1 MKDGVCIL
9 IEISTISVFFAGALS
24 FLSPCVLPLV
34 PPYLCYMAGIGIDD
48 FRSEKRDEKVFIRWA
63 LLSSVIAF
71 VLGFTTIFVALGAS
85 ASTIGKFIGYY
96 RDWFAL
102 AAGIIII
109 IFGLNFLG
117 LFKISFLFREARF
130 QTGKTSSGPLGAYVI
145 GLAFAFGWTPC
156 IGPILGP
163 IITLAGTKETVG
175 EGAILL
181 AVYALGLAVPFV
193 LAALF
198 SSHFMRFLAAFRI
211 HLGKVEKIIGVFL
224 ILTGILFLTG
234 SMQDLSFWLLE
245 HYPSLSYV
253 EDIRWHD
260 IMNFFGFSR

>member
-1 MKDGVCIL
+1 MIL
-9 IEISTISVFFAGALS
+9 EISTVSVFLAGALS

-48 FRSEKRDEKVFIRWA
+48 FCLEKHDGKRFIRWA

-71 VLGFTTIFVALGAS
+71 VLGFTTVFVALGAS

-96 RDWFAL
+96 RDWFAF

-117 LFKISFLFREARF
+117 FFKIAFLFREVRF
-130 QTGKTSSGPLGAYVI
+130 RTHKTATGPLGAYVI

-175 EGAILL
+175 EGAVLL
-181 AVYALGLAVPFV
+181 GVYALGLAVPFI

-198 SSHFMRFLAAFRI
+198 SSSFMRFLRVFRI
-211 HLGKVEKIIGVFL
+211 HLGKVEKIIGIFL
-224 ILTGILFLTG
+224 IVTGVLFLTG

-245 HYPSLSYV
+245 HYPLLSNV
-253 EDIRWHD
+253 EVIRWHD
-260 IMNFFGFSR
+260 IMIFFGISR

>member
-1 MKDGVCIL
+1 MVV
-9 IEISTISVFFAGALS
+9 EISTVGVFFAGALS

-34 PPYLCYMAGIGIDD
+34 PPYLCYMAGIGIND
-48 FRSEKRDEKVFIRWA
+48 FRSEKQNEKVFIRRA

-71 VLGFTTIFVALGAS
+71 VLGFTTVFVALGAS

-102 AAGIIII
+102 AAGVIII

-117 LFKISFLFREARF
+117 FFKIAFLFREARF
-130 QTGKTSSGPLGAYVI
+130 QTRNTPAGPLGAYII

-163 IITLAGTKETVG
+163 VITLAGTKETVG
-175 EGAILL
+175 EGAVLL
-181 AVYALGLAVPFV
+181 GIYALGLGVPFV

-198 SSHFMRFLAAFRI
+198 SSSFMKFLGAFRI
-211 HLGKVEKIIGVFL
+211 HLGKVEKVIGTFL
-224 ILTGILFLTG
+224 VVTGILFLTG

-245 HYPSLSYV
+245 HYPSLNDI
-253 EDIRWHD
+253 EGIRWHD
-260 IMNFFGFSR
+260 IVHFFGFSR

>member
-1 MKDGVCIL
+1 MA
-9 IEISTISVFFAGALS
+9 IEISTVGVFFAGALS

-48 FRSEKRDEKVFIRWA
+48 FRSEKHNGKVFIRWE
-63 LLSSVIAF
+63 LFFSVIAF
-71 VLGFTTIFVALGAS
+71 VLGFTTVFVALGAS
-85 ASTIGKFIGYY
+85 ASTIGQFIGYY

-109 IFGLNFLG
+109 VCGLNFLG
-117 LFKISFLFREARF
+117 LFKIAFLFREVRF
-130 QTGKTSSGPLGAYVI
+130 QTRKTPAGPLGAYII

-175 EGAILL
+175 EGALL
-181 AVYALGLAVPFV
+181 LGVYALGLGVPFV

-198 SSHFMRFLAAFRI
+198 SSSFMKFLGTFRI

-224 ILTGILFLTG
+224 VITGILFLTG
-234 SMQDLSFWLLE
+234 SMQDFSFWLLE
-245 HYPSLSYV
+245 HYPSLSNV
-253 EDIRWHD
+253 ESFHWRDVVS
-260 IMNFFGFSR
+260 FFGFSR

>member
-1 MKDGVCIL
+1 MVV
-9 IEISTISVFFAGALS
+9 EISTVGVFFAGALS

-48 FRSEKRDEKVFIRWA
+48 FRSEKHQGKTFIRWG

-71 VLGFTTIFVALGAS
+71 VLGFTTVFIALGAS

-96 RDWFAL
+96 RDWFAI

-117 LFKISFLFREARF
+117 LFKIAVLFREARF
-130 QTGKTSSGPLGAYVI
+130 QTRGMPAGPLGAYVI

-163 IITLAGTKETVG
+163 VITLAGTKETVG
-175 EGAILL
+175 EGAFLL
-181 AVYALGLAVPFV
+181 GVYALGLGVPFI

-198 SSHFMRFLAAFRI
+198 SSSFMRFLGAFRI
-211 HLGKVEKIIGVFL
+211 HLGKVEKVIGLFL
-224 ILTGILFLTG
+224 VMSGILFLTG

-253 EDIRWHD
+253 EALRWDDI
-260 IMNFFGFSR
+260 ISFFGFSR

>member
-1 MKDGVCIL
+1 MVV
-9 IEISTISVFFAGALS
+9 EISTVGVFFAGALS

-48 FRSEKRDEKVFIRWA
+48 LRSQKSEGEVFIRRG

-71 VLGFTTIFVALGAS
+71 VLGFTTVFVALGAS

-96 RDWFAL
+96 RDWFAI
-102 AAGIIII
+102 AAGITII

-117 LFKISFLFREARF
+117 LFKIAFLFREARF
-130 QTGKTSSGPLGAYVI
+130 QTHKVPTGPLGAYVI

-163 IITLAGTKETVG
+163 VITLAGTKETVG
-175 EGAILL
+175 EGALL
-181 AVYALGLAVPFV
+181 LGIYALGLGVPFV

-198 SSHFMRFLAAFRI
+198 STGFMRFLGAFRI
-211 HLGKVEKIIGVFL
+211 HLGKVEKMIGIFL
-224 ILTGILFLTG
+224 VVTGILFLTG
-234 SMQDLSFWLLE
+234 SMQNLSYWLLE
-245 HYPSLSYV
+245 KYPLLSNI
-253 EDIRWHD
+253 ETIRWHN
-260 IMNFFGFSR
+260 IVSFFGFSR

>member
-1 MKDGVCIL
+1 MI
-9 IEISTISVFFAGALS
+9 IEISTVSVFFAGALS

-48 FRSEKRDEKVFIRWA
+48 FHSEKKNGKLSTRFA

-85 ASTIGKFIGYY
+85 ASTIGRFIGYY
-96 RDWFAL
+96 RDWFAVV
-102 AAGIIII
+102 AGIIII

-117 LFKISFLFREARF
+117 FFKISFLFRDVRF
-130 QTGKTSSGPLGAYVI
+130 QTHKTPSGPLGAYII

-175 EGAILL
+175 EGAVLL
-181 AVYALGLAVPFV
+181 GVYALGLGVPFV

-198 SSHFMRFLAAFRI
+198 SSSFMSFLKVFRI
-211 HLGKVEKIIGVFL
+211 HLGKVEKIIG
-224 ILTGILFLTG
+224 ILLVITGILFLTG

-245 HYPSLSYV
+245 NYPSLSSV
-253 EDIRWHD
+253 ETIHWRDIV
-260 IMNFFGFSR
+260 NFFGFSR

>member
-1 MKDGVCIL
+1 
-9 IEISTISVFFAGALS
+9 
-24 FLSPCVLPLV
+24 
-34 PPYLCYMAGIGIDD
+34 MAGIGIDD
-48 FRSEKRDEKVFIRWA
+48 FRSENHGEKVFIRWA

-71 VLGFTTIFVALGAS
+71 VLGFTTVFVALGAS
-85 ASTIGKFIGYY
+85 ASTIGKFISYY
-96 RDWFAL
+96 RDWFSL
-102 AAGIIII
+102 AAGIVII

-117 LFKISFLFREARF
+117 IFKIAFLFREARF
-130 QTGKTSSGPLGAYVI
+130 QTKRTPAGPLGAYII

-175 EGAILL
+175 EGAVLL
-181 AVYALGLAVPFV
+181 AVYALGLAIPFM

-198 SSHFMRFLAAFRI
+198 SSSFMRFLGAFRI

-245 HYPSLSYV
+245 HYPSLSYI

>member
-1 MKDGVCIL
+1 
-9 IEISTISVFFAGALS
+9 
-24 FLSPCVLPLV
+24 
-34 PPYLCYMAGIGIDD
+34 MAGVGIDD
-48 FRSEKRDEKVFIRWA
+48 FRSEKPDEKVFIRWA

-71 VLGFTTIFVALGAS
+71 VLGFTTVFVALGAS
-85 ASTIGKFIGYY
+85 ASTIGKFTGYY

-102 AAGIIII
+102 AAGIVII
-109 IFGLNFLG
+109 IFGLNFWG
-117 LFKISFLFREARF
+117 IFKIAFLFREARF
-130 QTGKTSSGPLGAYVI
+130 QTKKTPAGPLGAYII

-175 EGAILL
+175 EGAVLL
-181 AVYALGLAVPFV
+181 AVYALGLAIPFM

-198 SSHFMRFLAAFRI
+198 SSSFMRFLGAFRI

-245 HYPSLSYV
+245 HYPSLNYI
-253 EDIRWHD
+253 EDIRWHS

>member
-1 MKDGVCIL
+1 M
-9 IEISTISVFFAGALS
+9 IEISTVGVFFAGALS

-48 FRSEKRDEKVFIRWA
+48 FRSEKHQGTTFIRWG
-63 LLSSVIAF
+63 LLSSVVAF
-71 VLGFTTIFVALGAS
+71 VLGFTTVFIALGAS

-96 RDWFAL
+96 RDWFAV
-102 AAGIIII
+102 AAGIVII

-117 LFKISFLFREARF
+117 FFKIAFLFREARF
-130 QTGKTSSGPLGAYVI
+130 QTHKMPAGSVGAYVI

-163 IITLAGTKETVG
+163 VITLAGTKETVG
-175 EGAILL
+175 EGALL
-181 AVYALGLAVPFV
+181 LGIYALGLGVPFI

-198 SSHFMRFLAAFRI
+198 SSSFMKFLGAFRI
-211 HLGKVEKIIGVFL
+211 HLGKVEKIIGIFL
-224 ILTGILFLTG
+224 VMSGILFLTG

-245 HYPSLSYV
+245 HYPSLSNI
-253 EDIRWHD
+253 EAIRWDD
-260 IMNFFGFSR
+260 IINFFGFSR